1 MIKTITDKRIDWL
14 VNHIVKDDALM
25 QLKPLLAGGSMLS
38 VYRAY
43 RLYDSASKWK
53 QLERAAS
60 FSGARNVVFEDK
72 LDKFGDID
80 AWFFEDSPLHSDGY
94 GSWMLS
100 DLDTLLKETIGA
112 TSLSSPLGSDYRVV
126 KTSKWANSFHREK
139 TPRYGQLDGS
149 SPHSFVFQAIKKPVS
164 SIESLFETFDFI
176 NCCVAYHDG
185 TLYYDSALDSA
196 FDDFKLRINNPTN
209 YMGDRSMSQRIYA
222 GLRAFKYSKRYL
234 LDFSP
239 ALSELIYQIY
249 NDTDT
254 IDYSEYQE
262 KVTLVNDVYGKVLL
276 SGSDFKDMVRSFELC
291 FKHFTK
297 MKTFRGDYALFLLG
311 RKNLDG
317 IKEYLDKEKVLP
329 PPMSHIYI

>member
-1 MIKTITDKRIDWL
+1 MIKTISDKRIDWL
-14 VNHIVKDDALM
+14 VSHIVKDDNLM
-25 QLKPLLAGGSMLS
+25 QLKPVFAGGSMLS

-43 RLYDSASKWK
+43 RLYDSDSKWR
-53 QLERAAS
+53 QLERAAT
-60 FSGARNVVFEDK
+60 FSGTRNVVFEDK

-80 AWFFEDSPLHSDGY
+80 AWFFESSPLHSNGF

-100 DLDTLLKETIGA
+100 DLDTLLKETVGVP
-112 TSLSSPLGSDYRVV
+112 SLSSQLGSDYRIV
-126 KTSKWANSFHREK
+126 KTSKWANSFLREVAP
-139 TPRYGQLDGS
+139 T
-149 SPHSFVFQAIKKPVS
+149 HVFQAIKKPVS
-164 SIESLFETFDFI
+164 SIGDLFETFDFI

-185 TLYYDSALDSA
+185 VLYYDSALDSA

-209 YMGDRSMSQRIYA
+209 YLSDRSMSQRIYA

-239 ALSELIYQIY
+239 SLSELIYQIY
-249 NDTDT
+249 VDTDT
-254 IDYSEYQE
+254 IDYSEYQK

-276 SGSDFKDMVRSFELC
+276 AGSDFKDMVRSFELC

-317 IKEYLDKEKVLP
+317 VREFLDAERTFP
-329 PPMSHIYI
+329 PSVSHIYI